1 MSSTFPQVILTP
13 SSRLDKV
20 WRARKLKK
28 PVPLGPVRRMPDQD
42 WFDSTFGRGPMGALL
57 LDAEGTVECT
67 NAAFR
72 ELLGLTYEIAGRPLA
87 EVLGPGQQR
96 LEAARVRAL
105 TQRRK
110 VSISDVVLEPARR
123 DRRRTVDV
131 DLYPQ
136 SDDDGHVSG
145 VLLVVTDRTGPG
157 RDLADSARLFY
168 HAFLHSTNAME
179 LTDRDGFLID
189 VNPAFERIYG
199 YSKEEV
205 IGRKPNV
212 VSSGKTDPAIY
223 TRMWKKLL
231 DPDGGSWSGELVN
244 RDRRGIE
251 HPVLLT
257 ITAIRG
263 PDGMITH
270 FLGVAVDQT
279 ERRAWEQGA
288 MHSERLASLGQLA
301 AGVAHEINTPL
312 ANIMLI
318 GESVRRRT
326 SDPWTQGRID
336 SLLQQTES
344 AAKIVRG
351 LLDFA
356 RRPEARVGEVDLRQL
371 VSQAVSFL
379 RGKQPLEVAVEI
391 GLPTEPVMVRG
402 DREQIQQVVTN
413 LLNNAYD
420 AVDRRGKIF
429 VEVRSDS
436 DWAHVRV
443 QDNGPGIPADVQA
456 HLFEPFYTTKPEGK
470 GTGLG
475 LAICHG
481 IVESHGGSIAV
492 ESEPGKGTMFD
503 VALPRAGRP
512 GPPPP
517 RPPVG

>member
-1 MSSTFPQVILTP
+1 M
-13 SSRLDKV
+13 
-20 WRARKLKK
+20 A
-28 PVPLGPVRRMPDQD
+28 DQD

-57 LDAEGTVECT
+57 LNPDGTVERT
-67 NAAFR
+67 NVAFR
-72 ELLGLTYEIAGRPLA
+72 ELLGLTYEIAGRPLTD
-87 EVLGPGQQR
+87 VLGPGLQR
-96 LEAARVRAL
+96 LDAARVRAL

-110 VSISDVVLEPARR
+110 VSLSDVVLEPARR
-123 DRRRTVDV
+123 DRRRTVDI

-145 VLLVVTDRTGPG
+145 VLVVVTDRTGPG

-179 LTDRDGFLID
+179 LTDRDGYLID

-212 VSSGKTDPAIY
+212 VASGKTDPSIY
-223 TRMWKKLL
+223 TRMWKELL
-231 DPDGGSWSGELVN
+231 DPNGGSWSGELIN
-244 RDRRGIE
+244 RDRRGVD

-263 PDGMITH
+263 PDGTITH

-326 SDPWTQGRID
+326 TEPWTQDRID

-356 RRPEARVGEVDLRQL
+356 RRPEARVGEVDLEPL
-371 VSQAVSFL
+371 VNQVIAFLRAKQAVD
-379 RGKQPLEVAVEI
+379 VEI
-391 GLPTEPVMVRG
+391 EVVMPPEPVVVRG
-402 DREQIQQVVTN
+402 DREQIHQVVTN

-420 AVDRRGKIF
+420 AVDRHGKIV
-429 VEVRSDS
+429 VEIRADPE
-436 DWAHVRV
+436 WAHIRV
-443 QDNGPGIPADVQA
+443 QDNGPGMPADVQA

-481 IVESHGGSIAV
+481 IVESHGGTIEV
-492 ESEPGKGTMFD
+492 ESEPGKGTIFD
-503 VALPRAGRP
+503 VALPRSTVSRASSFRTP
-512 GPPPP
+512 
-517 RPPVG
+517 